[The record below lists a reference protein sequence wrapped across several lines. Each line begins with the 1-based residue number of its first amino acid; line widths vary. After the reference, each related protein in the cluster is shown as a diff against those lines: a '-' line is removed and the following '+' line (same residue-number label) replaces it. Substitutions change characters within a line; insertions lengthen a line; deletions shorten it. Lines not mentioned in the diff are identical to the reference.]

1 MPSLESQFQN
11 IQKKI
16 RQEAV
21 TKMQAKMER
30 AATKTMSK
38 AKEMKDFHDVTGNL
52 YKSIAAGTFY
62 NGTLMSIHHTP
73 GPNPTRPT
81 LAKGEKYDL
90 ERYYSGTPVTQL
102 GRPFRGKTG
111 AGGENGVEK
120 SEEVLFENDGL
131 SRGRADLTWQLKI
144 VAGVDYAKYVEA
156 IDKHDVLTSLREYL
170 ARYYKRM

>member
-1 MPSLESQFQN
+1 MASLETQFQN

-30 AATKTMSK
+30 AANNAMKR
-38 AKEMKDFHDVTGNL
+38 AKELKDFHDVTGNL

-62 NGTLMSIHHTP
+62 NGTLMTIHHTP
-73 GPNPTRPT
+73 GANPTRPT

-90 ERYYSGTPVTQL
+90 DTYYGGQDVKQL

-111 AGGENGVEK
+111 AGGESGVEK
-120 SEEVLFENDGL
+120 SEEVLFESDGL
-131 SRGRADLTWQLKI
+131 TRGHGDMTWQLKV
-144 VAGVDYAKYVEA
+144 VAGVDYAQYVETVG
-156 IDKHDVLTSLREYL
+156 KHDVLTNMREYL
-170 ARYYKRM
+170 ARYYKKM